1 MLEAR
6 VPPHPLPH
14 SSTNPTVPTSP
25 FFRKKKRKTSK
36 CRYNWAKQVESK
48 SHTSKELHA
57 TYEEEMQ

>member
-25 FFRKKKRKTSK
+25 FFRKKKERHQNAGTIGQNK
-36 CRYNWAKQVESK
+36 
-48 SHTSKELHA
+48 
-57 TYEEEMQ
+57 